1 MLRKWATSVLEIA
14 GFALIVSGMWT
25 VSVTAG
31 LVTAGAALVL
41 IGVRL
46 A

>member
-1 MLRKWATSVLEIA
+1 VLRKWATSLLEVA
-14 GFALIVSGMWT
+14 GFTLIVGGIWT
-25 VSVTAG
+25 VSFTAG
-31 LVTAGAALVL
+31 LIAAGAALVL